1 MFPAHFSDLQI
12 LHNISL
18 LTVFIIYDVYICELH
33 SIDYLSPKLEIAKV
47 RANFREAMFCDVLP
61 EMTFLITATDT
72 TLHRRPGETA
82 EVLDDRHVKDITWL
96 SQRAEN
102 YSFLNLLPSAQ
113 GRASR
118 RRRRREAVNLWHR
131 SRSISCHWL

>member
-18 LTVFIIYDVYICELH
+18 LTVFIIYD
-33 SIDYLSPKLEIAKV
+33 SIDYLSQKLEIAKV
-47 RANFREAMFCDVLP
+47 RANFGEAMFWDVLP

-96 SQRAEN
+96 SQ
-102 YSFLNLLPSAQ
+102 
-113 GRASR
+113 
-118 RRRRREAVNLWHR
+118 
-131 SRSISCHWL
+131 

>member
-1 MFPAHFSDLQI
+1 MYL
-12 LHNISL
+12 
-18 LTVFIIYDVYICELH
+18 CELDF
-33 SIDYLSPKLEIAKV
+33 IDYLSPKLEIAKV

-96 SQRAEN
+96 SQRAKN
-102 YSFLNLLPSAQ
+102 YSFLNLLSGTCKPKKEEKRSSEPLAPEQ
-113 GRASR
+113 
-118 RRRRREAVNLWHR
+118 VNLV
-131 SRSISCHWL
+131 SLVINK

>member
-1 MFPAHFSDLQI
+1 MYL
-12 LHNISL
+12 
-18 LTVFIIYDVYICELH
+18 CELD

-96 SQRAEN
+96 SQDNNVQRISKR
-102 YSFLNLLPSAQ
+102 YNLALTKSK
-113 GRASR
+113 
-118 RRRRREAVNLWHR
+118 ELF
-131 SRSISCHWL
+131 IS